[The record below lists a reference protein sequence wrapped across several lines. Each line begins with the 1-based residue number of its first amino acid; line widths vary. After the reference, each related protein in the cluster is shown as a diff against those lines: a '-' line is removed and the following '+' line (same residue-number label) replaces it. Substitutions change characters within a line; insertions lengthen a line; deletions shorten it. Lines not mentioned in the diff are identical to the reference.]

1 MKKIISLVLL
11 SALALMMFAGCSSTE
26 TETTAGTTT
35 AGTTTAGS
43 EGTTAAESE
52 GGAAEGPISVVSRED
67 GSGTRGAFVE
77 LIGIEDENGEDMT
90 TDTAEITNSTSVMMT
105 TVAGNKNAIGYISLG
120 SLNDT
125 VKALSVDGAEPTVDN
140 IKSGDYKVSRPFN
153 IVTTGNES
161 EVTKDFISFI
171 MSEEGQKIVEEEGY
185 ISQGNEG
192 AYAGTKPEGK
202 ITVSGSSSV
211 TPVMEKLKEAYE
223 ALNTNATIELQQ
235 SDSST
240 GVKDALS
247 GTSDIG
253 MASRELKESEVS
265 EGAVG
270 KVIAIDG
277 IAVVVNNEN
286 PISSITGEDIKGI
299 YTGEIT
305 DWSEVSK

>member
-52 GGAAEGPISVVSRED
+52 GGAAEGPISVISRED

-140 IKSGDYKVSRPFN
+140 IKSGVYKVSRPFN